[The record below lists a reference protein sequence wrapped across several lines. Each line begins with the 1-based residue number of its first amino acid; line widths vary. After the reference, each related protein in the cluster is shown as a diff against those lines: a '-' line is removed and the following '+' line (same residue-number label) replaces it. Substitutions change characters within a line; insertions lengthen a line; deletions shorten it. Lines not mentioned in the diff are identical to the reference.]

1 MVANLLLRLIISH
14 LLTDF
19 VLQPVSWVKDRK
31 EKKIKSVKLIWH
43 ALLTAVFAYIFSGL
57 YSCWWLP
64 LVILVSHY
72 LIDVVKSYL
81 PDKFIYF
88 IADQLMHL
96 LVIVIIW
103 LCIYKQWPVI
113 TAGISLIVESTR
125 FWILAFGYVSV
136 TWPLGIL
143 IGLATTKWRKDLEAN
158 KEAQEGL
165 EDAGKWIGICER
177 TLILTFVLTGQYTA
191 IGFLITAKSIL
202 RFGDK
207 DKKAE
212 KKTEY
217 ILVGTLLSFAASAL
231 LGIIISAAL
240 KQC

>member
-1 MVANLLLRLIISH
+1 MAINLLLRLIIAH

-19 VLQPVSWVKDRK
+19 VFQPLSWVQDRK
-31 EKKIKSVKLIWH
+31 AKQIKSVKLVWH
-43 ALLTAVFAYIFSGL
+43 VVVTTLFAYAFSGL

-64 LVILVSHY
+64 LVIFISHY
-72 LIDVVKSYL
+72 LIDLTKSYM

-88 IADQLMHL
+88 IADQAMHL

-103 LCIYKQWPVI
+103 LCINQQWPAI
-113 TAGISLIVESTR
+113 TTRISTIIENTH
-125 FWILAFGYVSV
+125 FWILTLGYIIV

-143 IGLATTKWRKDLEAN
+143 IGLATAKWRNDLAAT
-158 KEAQEGL
+158 KEAKEGL
-165 EDAGKWIGICER
+165 ENAGKWIGICER
-177 TLILTFVLTGQYTA
+177 TLILTFVLTNQFTA
-191 IGFLITAKSIL
+191 IGFLMTAKSIL

-207 DKKAE
+207 DKQAE

-231 LGIIISAAL
+231 LGIIISYSI
-240 KQC
+240 K

>member
-1 MVANLLLRLIISH
+1 
-14 LLTDF
+14 
-19 VLQPVSWVKDRK
+19 
-31 EKKIKSVKLIWH
+31 VKLIWH
-43 ALLTAVFAYIFSGL
+43 VLLTAVFAYIFSGL

-72 LIDVVKSYL
+72 LIDVAKSYL

-96 LVIVIIW
+96 LVIMIVW
-103 LCIYKQWPVI
+103 LCIYKQWPII
-113 TAGISLIVESTR
+113 TTGISSIAESTR
-125 FWILAFGYVSV
+125 FWILAFGYVLV
-136 TWPLGIL
+136 TWPFGIL
-143 IGLATTKWRKDLEAN
+143 IGLATAKWRKDLEAN

-177 TLILTFVLTGQYTA
+177 MLILTFVLTSQYTA

-231 LGIIISAAL
+231 LGVAISYAIR
-240 KQC
+240 Q

>member
-1 MVANLLLRLIISH
+1 MAINLLLRLIIAH

-19 VLQPVSWVKDRK
+19 VFQPLSWVQDRK
-31 EKKIKSVKLIWH
+31 TKQIRSVKLVWH
-43 ALLTAVFAYIFSGL
+43 AAVTTLFAYAFSGL

-64 LVILVSHY
+64 LVIFVSHY
-72 LIDVVKSYL
+72 LIDLAKSYL

-88 IADQLMHL
+88 IADQVMHL

-103 LCIYKQWPVI
+103 LCIYQQWATI
-113 TAGISLIVESTR
+113 TTR
-125 FWILAFGYVSV
+125 IGAIIENTHFWILTLGYIVV

-143 IGLATTKWRKDLEAN
+143 IGLATAKWRDDLAAT
-158 KEAQEGL
+158 KEAKEGL
-165 EDAGKWIGICER
+165 ENAGKWIGICER
-177 TLILTFVLTGQYTA
+177 TLILTFVLTNQFTA
-191 IGFLITAKSIL
+191 IGFLMTAKSIL

-207 DKKAE
+207 DKQAE

-231 LGIIISAAL
+231 LGIIISYFL
-240 KQC
+240 K